1 MNFFI
6 IAMILMAGNGT
17 QYKYKYDID
26 EDTQYASLESC
37 TSMISDPAFKFKNIL
52 IAYGRLACIPDH
64 KVEEYKVF
72 MNKSNSRS

>member
-17 QYKYKYDID
+17 QYKYDID

-37 TSMISDPAFKFKNIL
+37 VSMISDPAFKFKNKL
-52 IAYGRLACIPDH
+52 IAYGRLACIPGH

-72 MNKSNSRS
+72 MNKSNSSS

>member
-17 QYKYKYDID
+17 QYKFDID

-37 TSMISDPAFKFKNIL
+37 TSMISDPAFKFKNKL
-52 IAYGRLACIPDH
+52 IAYVRLACIPDH

-72 MNKSNSRS
+72 MNNSNSRS

>member
-17 QYKYKYDID
+17 QYKYDID
-26 EDTQYASLESC
+26 EDTRYASLESC
-37 TSMISDPAFKFKNIL
+37 TSMISDPAFKFKNKSFAFL
-52 IAYGRLACIPDH
+52 KLTCIPEQ

-72 MNKSNSRS
+72 MNKSNSSS

>member
-6 IAMILMAGNGT
+6 IAMILVAGNGT
-17 QYKYKYDID
+17 QYKFDID
-26 EDTQYASLESC
+26 EETVHTSLDSC
-37 TSMISDPAFKFKNIL
+37 VSMISDPAFKFKNKL
-52 IAYGRLACIPDH
+52 IAYGRLACIPEH

>member
-17 QYKYKYDID
+17 QYKFDID
-26 EDTQYASLESC
+26 EDTQYARLESC
-37 TSMISDPAFKFKNIL
+37 TSMISDPAVKFTNKL

>member
-6 IAMILMAGNGT
+6 IAMILVAGNGT
-17 QYKYKYDID
+17 QYKFDID
-26 EDTQYASLESC
+26 EDTPYASLESC
-37 TSMISDPAFKFKNIL
+37 TSMISDPAFKFKNKS
-52 IAYGRLACIPDH
+52 IAYGRLACIPEH

>member
-17 QYKYKYDID
+17 QYKYDID

-37 TSMISDPAFKFKNIL
+37 TSMISDPAFKFKNKL

-72 MNKSNSRS
+72 MNKRNSRS